1 MHAVLVEEELP
12 IGRTRGGPQAGVNS
26 WLSNRPWA
34 SYALLYRD
42 LTSFVSTPV
51 NRVDVPQIR
60 V

>member
-1 MHAVLVEEELP
+1 
-12 IGRTRGGPQAGVNS
+12 VNS
-26 WLSNRPWA
+26 LLSNRPWA

>member
-1 MHAVLVEEELP
+1 MHAVLVEEKLP
-12 IGRTRGGPQAGVNS
+12 TGRTRGGGTGWVNS
-26 WLSNRPWA
+26 LLSNRPWA